1 MRLFPSGP
9 NNLSPTKF
17 IVLNTEVFKEC
28 MTTPT
33 SNVPYDGRVNGPNST
48 MTPID
53 GVCSFITIL
62 SFSCTLSD
70 IKLKV

>member
-1 MRLFPSGP
+1 MRLFLSGP

-17 IVLNTEVFKEC
+17 IALNTEVFKEC
-28 MTTPT
+28 MTTYIT
-33 SNVPYDGRVNGPNST
+33 NVTYDRRVNTPNST

-53 GVCSFITIL
+53 GVCFMVTIMSFT
-62 SFSCTLSD
+62 CTLSD

>member
-1 MRLFPSGP
+1 MKLFLSGP
-9 NNLSPTKF
+9 NNHSPTKF
-17 IVLNTEVFKEC
+17 IVLNTKVFKEC

-33 SNVPYDGRVNGPNST
+33 SNVTYDGRVNTPNST

-53 GVCSFITIL
+53 GVCFMVTIMSFT
-62 SFSCTLSD
+62 CTLSD